1 MISGSSSLQPCFWV
15 NGCQTNSWSSRLRRV
30 ASLIAGTIAL
40 AKRLRICNY
49 FSMQPSDVKATTNVE
64 IDAESRDT
72 AARICALMRHVF
84 LYDRGNQLRVL
95 QNTGLTTTQC
105 KALLELGGLGDR
117 PSTWQVS
124 ELAQVFEASLPAM
137 SRAVDGLVKKELAT
151 RVEDPTD
158 RRVRLVRITAAG
170 NDLVDQLTTV
180 KRNGLEAFAA
190 SLTATQRRKLDAAVD
205 PSMDREDIAT
215 MYHHLR
221 GLMSWQRC

>member
-1 MISGSSSLQPCFWV
+1 
-15 NGCQTNSWSSRLRRV
+15 
-30 ASLIAGTIAL
+30 
-40 AKRLRICNY
+40 
-49 FSMQPSDVKATTNVE
+49 MQASDVKAIGRVEDGARSSVE
-64 IDAESRDT
+64 IDAGSRDT

-95 QNTGLTTTQC
+95 EDTGLTTTQC
-105 KALLELGGLGDR
+105 KALLELGGLGDC

-124 ELAQVFEASLPAM
+124 DLAEVFGVSLPAM

-170 NDLVDQLTTV
+170 NDLVDELTTV

-190 SLTATQRRKLDAAVD
+190 TLTATQRRKLDAAVE
-205 PSMDREDIAT
+205 SLMDREDIAKT
-215 MYHHLR
+215 YAHLKEV
-221 GLMSWQRC
+221 